1 MELRGDFSVLI
12 LLSWWFF
19 SFVSLGIQHSAL
31 VSLLAIPTVSLQA
44 LQDLTRT
51 KINRRLVLR
60 SRFQSVLVKLK
71 LILCFY
77 DLCQLLR
84 EEKFQVRSQ
93 VSFLRHKVSFCEV
106 RKEETVQIW
115 VKMNSLILV
124 RDEKETSLESIR
136 RWAQE
141 GISDTVETVCGSNG
155 K

>member
-1 MELRGDFSVLI
+1 MGSKVGNGTQRG
-12 LLSWWFF
+12 FF
-19 SFVSLGIQHSAL
+19 SPHFAFLVIFLFVSLHIQHSAL

-51 KINRRLVLR
+51 KINRRLDLR
-60 SRFQSVLVKLK
+60 SRFRSVLVKLK

-84 EEKFQVRSQ
+84 EEKFQARSQ

-115 VKMNSLILV
+115 VKMNRLILV

-136 RWAQE
+136 R
-141 GISDTVETVCGSNG
+141 
-155 K
+155 